1 MDAGIYTLPLFI
13 PFFIQPVQFLPERTP
28 GTRDHDGRFH
38 AICQFDRLYYIYI
51 FQLFWL
57 CHWLFG
63 CIMRKMKKTYVTD
76 GIGPTAYRPSLVSCT
91 FTCFHIPVFFSPSG
105 QILSK
110 GGGGGKGLTGIARY
124 GVLRVIGL
132 LGKRMLRRVATVV
145 EIASSG
151 EILPGAGGEKE
162 NSRQTSFSPL
172 ALSAKRTPT
181 PTTCLAVTNNS
192 SFQKCLHQ
200 DTQNHGAGR
209 TAKRRIRKGVDADAR
224 PGVGAGRTGGLTCPC
239 LRR

>member
-63 CIMRKMKKTYVTD
+63 CIMRKMKNLRH
-76 GIGPTAYRPSLVSCT
+76 GRYRPNCLQTKLGLLYVYV
-91 FTCFHIPVFFSPSG
+91 FPYPCFFPQC

-110 GGGGGKGLTGIARY
+110 GGGEGRAYGYCQIWCTSCNWPAWEKNAPTGCYDGGDCVKSGDTSRSRGEKRKLTTN
-124 GVLRVIGL
+124 LFL
-132 LGKRMLRRVATVV
+132 
-145 EIASSG
+145 ASSPFRQAYSHSNN
-151 EILPGAGGEKE
+151 LPGCNK
-162 NSRQTSFSPL
+162 
-172 ALSAKRTPT
+172 
-181 PTTCLAVTNNS
+181 
-192 SFQKCLHQ
+192 
-200 DTQNHGAGR
+200 
-209 TAKRRIRKGVDADAR
+209 
-224 PGVGAGRTGGLTCPC
+224 
-239 LRR
+239 

>member
-91 FTCFHIPVFFSPSG
+91 FTCFHIPVFFFPQWSDFE
-105 QILSK
+105 QR
-110 GGGGGKGLTGIARY
+110 GGGGERAYGYCQIWCTSCNWPAWEKNAPTGCY
-124 GVLRVIGL
+124 GGGDCVKWGDTSRCRG
-132 LGKRMLRRVATVV
+132 GKRKLTTNLFL
-145 EIASSG
+145 ASSPFRQAYSHSNN
-151 EILPGAGGEKE
+151 LPGCNK
-162 NSRQTSFSPL
+162 
-172 ALSAKRTPT
+172 
-181 PTTCLAVTNNS
+181 
-192 SFQKCLHQ
+192 
-200 DTQNHGAGR
+200 
-209 TAKRRIRKGVDADAR
+209 
-224 PGVGAGRTGGLTCPC
+224 
-239 LRR
+239 